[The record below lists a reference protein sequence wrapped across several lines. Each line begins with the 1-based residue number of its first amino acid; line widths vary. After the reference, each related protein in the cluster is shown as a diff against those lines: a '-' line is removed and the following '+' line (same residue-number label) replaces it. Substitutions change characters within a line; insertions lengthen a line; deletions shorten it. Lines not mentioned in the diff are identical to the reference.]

1 MASKSI
7 VTSTRS
13 HRSSSK
19 SDASISHSIDNE
31 DKIVGH
37 CSISLEQLCKVALA
51 NAATTSASVAA
62 PRILIHRGRPMHNLD
77 SKTLQVRS
85 IILMLFYSLLC
96 SCNIEGDSYFLLSVG
111 VITLNQMIDSH

>member
-77 SKTLQVRS
+77 SKTLQVR
-85 IILMLFYSLLC
+85 LLFSA
-96 SCNIEGDSYFLLSVG
+96 
-111 VITLNQMIDSH
+111 TLHSFELIVLNHNRGR